1 MPDEACSIHDHRFTI
16 LEIAAKAIVPPLG
29 FIFSIYLDVSAVKTT
44 EVTSGGI
51 PWYILLF

>member
-1 MPDEACSIHDHRFTI
+1 LKIT
-16 LEIAAKAIVPPLG
+16 AKAIVPSVG
-29 FIFSIYLDVSAVKTT
+29 FILSIYLDVSAVKTT